1 MARIVKMPVGQYG
14 KPYEVRW
21 SWYDAD
27 GSRHFK
33 KERYRTEREAKAK
46 KREVEQSVADANMP
60 DYAAG
65 RASFGEWAERWYR
78 AVAATSKPSTA
89 RGYRSILDGSV
100 LPVFGSRRIRTITTA
115 DVQDWVTVLLES
127 GKTPPTTKH
136 HTSVVRRVF
145 GEAARSR
152 AIAYNPGL
160 DVRLPTDRTVGR
172 AKPEPRFLDAEEVRR
187 LAAYLDERA
196 WPYGLLVTF
205 AAYTGLRA
213 GELAGLN
220 IGDVDPLHRVVHVR
234 RTRRKIKDGWEVHT
248 PKSGKTRRVPMPKW
262 LGEDLATYMKHP
274 RRSDPDAPLWP
285 GRTAGG
291 YGRADDGGRRAP
303 VLAYA
308 KPWESGTFYRRIYQP
323 ALAAVGLPTGKGGV
337 RLHDLRHTYASLSAS
352 AGIPAYRLAEYMG
365 HASEIITR
373 SIYTH
378 LFTADAA
385 ADMDLLLRPD
395 LNPAGGSGTVA
406 SARGRLRPQAAS
418 GTERMSRRSVPGRA
432 SGV

>member
-127 GKTPPTTKH
+127 GKTPPTIKH
-136 HTSVVRRVF
+136 HASVVRRVF

-172 AKPEPRFLDAEEVRR
+172 AKPEPRFLDAEEVGR

-213 GELAGLN
+213 GEIAGLN
-220 IGDVDPLHRVVHVR
+220 IGDVNPLLGVVHVR
-234 RTRRKIKDGWEVHT
+234 RTRRKIKGGWEVHT

-262 LGEDLATYMKHP
+262 LGEDLAAYMAQHP
-274 RRSDPDAPLWP
+274 HRSDPDAPLWP

-291 YGRADDGGRRAP
+291 YTHGARGAEHAHNGELDFAR
-303 VLAYA
+303 
-308 KPWESGTFYRRIYQP
+308 PWEAGTFYRRIYQP

-373 SIYTH
+373 AIYTH
-378 LFTADAA
+378 LFATDAHS
-385 ADMDLLLRPD
+385 DMERLARPE
-395 LNPAGGSGTVA
+395 PAP
-406 SARGRLRPQAAS
+406 ARRVVG
-418 GTERMSRRSVPGRA
+418 
-432 SGV
+432 

>member
-33 KERYRTEREAKAK
+33 KERFRTEREAKAK
-46 KREVEQSVADANMP
+46 KREVEQSVADANLP

-127 GKTPPTTKH
+127 GKTPPTVKH
-136 HTSVVRRVF
+136 HVSVARRVLA
-145 GEAARSR
+145 EAARGR
-152 AIAYNPGL
+152 AIAYNPAV

-172 AKPEPRFLDAEEVRR
+172 AKPEPRFLDAEEVAR

-234 RTRRKIKDGWEVHT
+234 RTRRKIRGGWEVHT
-248 PKSGKTRRVPMPKW
+248 PKSGKPRRVPMPRW
-262 LGEDLATYMKHP
+262 LAEEIAAYMARHP
-274 RRSDPDAPLWP
+274 YRSDPDASLWP
-285 GRTAGG
+285 GRRAGG
-291 YGRADDGGRRAP
+291 YTHGARGAQHAHNGELDFART
-303 VLAYA
+303 
-308 KPWESGTFYRRIYQP
+308 WEPGTFYKRTYQP
-323 ALAAVGLPTGKGGV
+323 ALSAVGLPTGRGGV

-352 AGIPAYRLAEYMG
+352 AGIPAYRLADYMG
-365 HASEIITR
+365 HASETVTR
-373 SIYTH
+373 TIYTH
-378 LFTADAA
+378 LFAADAA
-385 ADMDLLLRPD
+385 ADMDLLTK
-395 LNPAGGSGTVA
+395 PAAT
-406 SARGRLRPQAAS
+406 PW
-418 GTERMSRRSVPGRA
+418 RA
-432 SGV
+432 VTGLG